1 MKLIPVLI
9 GIGSKGQL
17 KTNYFHMKKLVLILL
32 LFTVSAG
39 FGFAQKYAY
48 VDTQYILGNIPSYKA
63 AQEQLDK
70 VSQQY
75 QKELEMIHSELD
87 KMYKDFQAESVL
99 LSDDMKRKREDMIIT
114 KEKEYKKLQRQY
126 FGAEGDLFQKRQSL
140 IKPIQDDVFKVIQE
154 VAEQGAYSIIFDKAG
169 SLSMIYTNSKYD
181 LSDQILQKLGYK
193 N

>member
-1 MKLIPVLI
+1 
-9 GIGSKGQL
+9 
-17 KTNYFHMKKLVLILL
+17 MKKLVLIV
-32 LFTVSAG
+32 LFFAFSVG

-75 QKELEMIHSELD
+75 QKELETLHAELD
-87 KMYKDFQAESVL
+87 KMYKDFQAEAVL

-126 FGAEGDLFQKRQSL
+126 FGSEGDLFQKRQAL
-140 IKPIQDDVFKVIQE
+140 VKPIQDDVFKVIQE

-169 SLSMIYTNSKYD
+169 SLSMIYTNTKYD
-181 LSDQILQKLGYK
+181 LSDLILQKLGYK

>member
-1 MKLIPVLI
+1 
-9 GIGSKGQL
+9 
-17 KTNYFHMKKLVLILL
+17 MKKLVLILL
-32 LFTVSAG
+32 FFAASVS

-75 QKELEMIHSELD
+75 QKELETIHAELD
-87 KMYKDFQAESVL
+87 KMYKDFQAEAVL

-154 VAEQGAYSIIFDKAG
+154 IAEQGTYSIIFDKAG

>member
-1 MKLIPVLI
+1 MKPIPFF
-9 GIGSKGQL
+9 GMGSMLQL
-17 KTNYFHMKKLVLILL
+17 KTNYLRMKKLVLIFL

-169 SLSMIYTNSKYD
+169 GLSMIYTNSKYD

>member
-1 MKLIPVLI
+1 
-9 GIGSKGQL
+9 
-17 KTNYFHMKKLVLILL
+17 MKKFVLALL
-32 LFTVSAG
+32 LITGSIG

-70 VSQQY
+70 FSQQY
-75 QKELEMIHSELD
+75 QKELETLHAELD
-87 KMYKDFQAESVL
+87 KIYKDFQAEVVL
-99 LSDDMKRKREDMIIT
+99 LSDDMKRKREDVIIT

-126 FGAEGDLFQKRQSL
+126 FGPEGDLYQKRQAL
-140 IKPIQDDVFKVIQE
+140 VKPIQDDVFKVIQE
-154 VAEQGAYSIIFDKAG
+154 IAEQGSYGIIFDKAG

>member
-1 MKLIPVLI
+1 MKPIPFI
-9 GIGSKGQL
+9 GMGSMRQL
-17 KTNYFHMKKLVLILL
+17 KTNYLRMKKLVLIIL

-126 FGAEGDLFQKRQSL
+126 FGSEGDLFQKRQSL

-169 SLSMIYTNSKYD
+169 GLSMIYTNSKYD

>member
-1 MKLIPVLI
+1 
-9 GIGSKGQL
+9 
-17 KTNYFHMKKLVLILL
+17 MKKLVLIIL

-126 FGAEGDLFQKRQSL
+126 FGSEGDLFQKRQSL

-169 SLSMIYTNSKYD
+169 GLSMIYTNSKYD

>member
-1 MKLIPVLI
+1 
-9 GIGSKGQL
+9 
-17 KTNYFHMKKLVLILL
+17 MKKLILILL
-32 LFTVSAG
+32 LISASAG

-48 VDTQYILGNIPSYKA
+48 VDTQYILGNIPSFKA
-63 AQEQLDK
+63 AQDQLDK
-70 VSQQY
+70 FSQQY
-75 QKELEMIHSELD
+75 QKELETLHAELD
-87 KMYKDFQAESVL
+87 KMYKDFQSEVVL
-99 LSDDMKRKREDMIIT
+99 LSDDMKRRREDMIIT

-140 IKPIQDDVFKVIQE
+140 VKPIQDDVFKAIQE

-169 SLSMIYTNSKYD
+169 GLSMIYTNPKYD

>member
-1 MKLIPVLI
+1 
-9 GIGSKGQL
+9 
-17 KTNYFHMKKLVLILL
+17 MKKLALVLL
-32 LFTVSAG
+32 LFVFSAG
-39 FGFAQKYAY
+39 LSFAQKYAY
-48 VDTQYILGNIPSYKA
+48 VDTEYILGNIPSYKA

-75 QKELEMIHSELD
+75 QKELETLHAELD
-87 KMYKDFQAESVL
+87 KMYKDFQAEVVL
-99 LSDDMKRKREDMIIT
+99 LSNDMKRKREDMIIT

-126 FGAEGDLFQKRQSL
+126 FGAEGDLYQKRQAL

-169 SLSMIYTNSKYD
+169 GLSMIYTNPKFD

>member
-1 MKLIPVLI
+1 
-9 GIGSKGQL
+9 
-17 KTNYFHMKKLVLILL
+17 MKKLVLILL
-32 LFTVSAG
+32 FFTVSIG

-75 QKELEMIHSELD
+75 QKELETLHAELD
-87 KMYKDFQAESVL
+87 KIYKDFQAEVVL
-99 LSDDMKRKREDMIIT
+99 LSDDMKRKREDVIIT

-126 FGAEGDLFQKRQSL
+126 FGPEGDLFQKRQAL
-140 IKPIQDDVFKVIQE
+140 VKPIQDDVFKVIQE
-154 VAEQGAYSIIFDKAG
+154 VAEQGSYSIIFDKAG

-181 LSDQILQKLGYK
+181 LSDMVLQKLGYK

>member
-1 MKLIPVLI
+1 
-9 GIGSKGQL
+9 
-17 KTNYFHMKKLVLILL
+17 MKKLLLILVI
-32 LFTVSAG
+32 FTASMSL
-39 FGFAQKYAY
+39 GFAQKYAY

-75 QKELEMIHSELD
+75 QKELETLHAELD
-87 KMYKDFQAESVL
+87 KMYKDFQAEVVL

-126 FGAEGDLFQKRQSL
+126 FGAEGDLFQKRQTL
-140 IKPIQDDVFKVIQE
+140 VKPIQDDVFKAIQE
-154 VAEQGAYSIIFDKAG
+154 IAEQGVYSIIFDKAG
-169 SLSMIYTNSKYD
+169 SLSMIYTNPKYD